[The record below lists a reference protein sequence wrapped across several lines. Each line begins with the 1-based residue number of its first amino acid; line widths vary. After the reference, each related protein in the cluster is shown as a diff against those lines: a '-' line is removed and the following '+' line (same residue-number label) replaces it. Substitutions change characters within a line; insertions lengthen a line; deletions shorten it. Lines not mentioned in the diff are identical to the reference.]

1 VRPLLPSLCVAVVL
15 AAALVL
21 SSLAPACGD
30 NGPPPAAPKK
40 EASAQWQDVFDTM
53 PDIYAVVR
61 PQAIKRDPVYGN
73 FWKALVRVAES
84 RHMINGP
91 STLEA
96 AEGSEEIIFGMN
108 AGLDAAI
115 VLRGVPASLDP
126 QKVTDAQGHP
136 LFRLVSDK
144 AKVPEYQLV
153 DRRNA
158 DPGSVFILPDR
169 TWVGAFGD
177 ARQRARTAFTTP
189 FGRPAPKIDNDA
201 LAVVRFGQSFV
212 QQPRYVKS
220 PVWSAFTKHLN
231 AVTLAL
237 KPNKGGAVISLHYDD
252 QDATAYAEMQAKQMV
267 QELAKDEKRFGWL
280 KDAKVAY
287 EGNTVH
293 VNLPLPA
300 RLLEDLPSASG
311 NDIPL

>member
-1 VRPLLPSLCVAVVL
+1 VTRVSR
-15 AAALVL
+15 AALVL
-21 SSLAPACGD
+21 LAALAAGGATSCGND
-30 NGPPPAAPKK
+30 KPPPVAPKK
-40 EASAQWQDVFDTM
+40 EPTPQWQDVFDTL

-61 PQAIKRDPVYGN
+61 PQAIKRDAVYGA
-73 FWKALVRVAES
+73 FWKTIVRVAEA

-96 AEGSEEIIFGMN
+96 AEGSEEIILGVN

-126 QKVTDAQGHP
+126 QKVTDGQGRP

-153 DRRNA
+153 DHRNGEPA
-158 DPGSVFILPDR
+158 AVFILPDR

-177 ARQRARTAFTTP
+177 ARQRARTAFATP
-189 FGRPAPKIDNDA
+189 FGRPMPKVDSEA

-220 PVWSAFTKHLN
+220 PVWSAFTKHL
-231 AVTLAL
+231 ASVTLSL
-237 KPNKGGAVISLHYDD
+237 KPNRGGAIVSLQYED
-252 QDATAYAEMQAKQMV
+252 QESTAYAEMQAKQMV
-267 QELAKDEKRFGWL
+267 AELAKDEKRFGWL

-287 EGNTVH
+287 EGNVVH
-293 VNLPLPA
+293 VHLAVPP
-300 RLLEDLPSASG
+300 RLLEELPAASG
-311 NDIPL
+311 NDVSL

>member
-1 VRPLLPSLCVAVVL
+1 VKR
-15 AAALVL
+15 AALVL
-21 SSLAPACGD
+21 LASTLLALGAPACGD
-30 NGPPPAAPKK
+30 GGPPPAAPKR
-40 EASAQWQDVFDTM
+40 EATAQWQDVFDTM

-61 PQAIKRDPVYGN
+61 PQAIKRDAVYGA
-73 FWKALVRVAES
+73 FWKTLVRVAEA
-84 RHMINGP
+84 RHIINGP

-96 AEGSEEIIFGMN
+96 AEGSEEIIFGVN
-108 AGLDAAI
+108 PGLDAAI

-126 QKVTDAQGHP
+126 QKVTDGQGHP

-153 DRRNA
+153 DRRNS
-158 DPGSVFILPDR
+158 DPGAVFVLPDR

-177 ARQRARTAFTTP
+177 ARQRARTAFATP
-189 FGRPAPKIDNDA
+189 FGRPAPRIEKDA

-220 PVWSAFTKHLN
+220 PVWSAFTKHLVS
-231 AVTLAL
+231 VTLAL
-237 KPNKGGAVISLHYDD
+237 KPDKGGAIVSLQYED
-252 QDATAYAEMQAKQMV
+252 QESVAYAEMQAKQMV
-267 QELAKDEKRFGWL
+267 AELAKDEKRFGWL

-293 VNLPLPA
+293 VRMPVPP
-300 RLLEDLPSASG
+300 RLLEELPAASG
-311 NDIPL
+311 SDIPL

>member
-1 VRPLLPSLCVAVVL
+1 VSRSLRAALLAAVVAIGL
-15 AAALVL
+15 
-21 SSLAPACGD
+21 PACGG
-30 NGPPPAAPKK
+30 GPPPAAPKK
-40 EASAQWQDVFDTM
+40 EVTAQWQDVFDTM

-61 PQAIKRDPVYGN
+61 PQAIKRDAVYGN
-73 FWKALVRVAES
+73 FWKTLVRVATA
-84 RHMINGP
+84 RHIINGP

-96 AEGSEEIIFGMN
+96 AEGSEEIIFGVN

-126 QKVTDAQGHP
+126 QKVTDDHGQP
-136 LFRLVSDK
+136 LFRLVSEK

-153 DRRNA
+153 GTANA
-158 DPGSVFILPDR
+158 EPGAVFVLPDR

-177 ARQRARTAFTTP
+177 ARQRARTAFATP
-189 FGRPAPKIDNDA
+189 FGRPSPKIDTEA

-212 QQPRYVKS
+212 QQPRYVNS
-220 PVWSAFTKHLN
+220 PVWSVFTKHLA
-231 AVTLAL
+231 AVTIAL
-237 KPNKGGAVISLHYDD
+237 KPNKGGAVISLQYED
-252 QDATAYAEMQAKQMV
+252 QESSAYAEMQAKQMV
-267 QELAKDEKRFGWL
+267 AELAKDEKRFGWL

-293 VNLPLPA
+293 VRMPVPP
-300 RLLEDLPSASG
+300 RLLEELPAASG

>member
-1 VRPLLPSLCVAVVL
+1 MLGRRVRRVVL
-15 AAALVL
+15 AAALAVA
-21 SSLAPACGD
+21 APACGD
-30 NGPPPAAPKK
+30 GGPPPAAPKK
-40 EASAQWQDVFDTM
+40 DPTAQWQDVFDVM

-61 PQAIKRDPVYGN
+61 PQAIKRDAVYGN

-84 RHMINGP
+84 RHIINGP

-96 AEGSEEIIFGMN
+96 AEGSEEIILGLN

-126 QKVTDAQGHP
+126 QKVTDGQGRA
-136 LFRLVSDK
+136 LFRLVDDK
-144 AKVPEYQLV
+144 GKVPEYQLV

-158 DPGSVFILPDR
+158 DPGAVFILPDR

-177 ARQRARTAFTTP
+177 ARQRARTAFATP
-189 FGRPAPKIDNDA
+189 FGRPAPRIDTEA

-220 PVWSAFTKHLN
+220 PVWSAFTKHLSS
-231 AVTLAL
+231 VTLAL
-237 KPNKGGAVISLHYDD
+237 KPNKGGAVVSLQYDD
-252 QDATAYAEMQAKQMV
+252 QESTAYAEMQAKQMV
-267 QELAKDEKRFGWL
+267 AELAKDEKRFGWL

-293 VNLPLPA
+293 VRMPVPP
-300 RLLEDLPSASG
+300 RLLDDLPSATGS
-311 NDIPL
+311 DIPL

>member
-1 VRPLLPSLCVAVVL
+1 MRR
-15 AAALVL
+15 AALL
-21 SSLAPACGD
+21 LLTTALAIGTPACGD
-30 NGPPPAAPKK
+30 GAPPPAAPKK
-40 EASAQWQDVFDTM
+40 VETAQWQDVFETM

-61 PQAIKRDPVYGN
+61 PQAIKRDAVYGN
-73 FWKALVRVAES
+73 FWKTLVRVAQA
-84 RHMINGP
+84 RHIITGP

-96 AEGSEEIIFGMN
+96 AEGAEEIIVGVN
-108 AGLDAAI
+108 PGLDAAI

-126 QKVTDAQGHP
+126 QKVTDERGQP
-136 LFRLVSDK
+136 LFRLVNDK

-153 DRRNA
+153 DRQNA
-158 DPGSVFILPDR
+158 EPGAVFVLPDR

-220 PVWSAFTKHLN
+220 PVWSAFTKHLGT
-231 AVTLAL
+231 VTLSL
-237 KPNKGGAVISLHYDD
+237 KPNKGGAVISLAYED
-252 QDATAYAEMQAKQMV
+252 QDSAAYAEMQAKQMV
-267 QELAKDEKRFGWL
+267 AELAKDEKRFGWL

-293 VNLPLPA
+293 VKVAVPP
-300 RLLEDLPSASG
+300 RLLEELPNTTG
-311 NDIPL
+311 NDVSL